1 MFFPLR
7 QRIYI
12 PQHDERSAEF
22 EAIYINPDT
31 NLWAPAASVINTTPD
46 PPAPH

>member
-1 MFFPLR
+1 MVFFSDEE
-7 QRIYI
+7 YI
-12 PQHDERSAEF
+12 SHNMMNGQQKF